1 MSVFIIIFLLNFNFY
16 HQIFIKDG
24 VYNIIINN
32 YYLYYFKRK
41 IYVTDIFK
49 HPNTFF
55 RIKKV
60 VENLNDDKFESFY
73 HIEEIYTKYRLSY
86 LENKDIIFNKKS
98 NYSYLWNIIKINN
111 ESFVFKNENNCYIK
125 VNNFKVICDII
136 PLNKASKFDLSRIY
150 FELNDEKNNA
160 NKKLINREPIDI
172 LIKYIDLK
180 DPNLKRDGIHQIE
193 KDNDNE
199 ELRYSIR
206 SILNNIPWVR
216 KIFILMPNQ
225 KVRYFKNSKSMKEKI
240 TYVKDKD
247 LLGYD
252 SSNSLAFQFRYWKM
266 KKFGISDN
274 IIVMDDDC
282 FIGKRLN
289 KDDFFYVEDGK
300 VVPLIITSN
309 FLQIN
314 KKSVLQYQQLYKIKA
329 EKSKEEQNDDIFNYS
344 KYSTFLFV
352 LNLFN
357 FSLNENVFIPKY
369 THNAVPVNL
378 NDIKEIY
385 EFIYNSKYKSSTL
398 DSLYRHIESLQFQM
412 LILSYTFLKFD
423 KKVKDIPYK
432 FIKINNSITSDYKF
446 SLFCINKGP
455 GNYSYIDNYKAKIAM
470 EYLFPN
476 PSPYEI
482 IDYSFL
488 NISFN
493 VVYFMDEKM
502 KDYENQLTKKV
513 EKKELFYFEI
523 INFILVTLI
532 FCKIIC
538 RYSYVDYY

>member
-1 MSVFIIIFLLNFNFY
+1 M
-16 HQIFIKDG
+16 
-24 VYNIIINN
+24 
-32 YYLYYFKRK
+32 
-41 IYVTDIFK
+41 
-49 HPNTFF
+49 
-55 RIKKV
+55 
-60 VENLNDDKFESFY
+60 
-73 HIEEIYTKYRLSY
+73 
-86 LENKDIIFNKKS
+86 
-98 NYSYLWNIIKINN
+98 
-111 ESFVFKNENNCYIK
+111 
-125 VNNFKVICDII
+125 
-136 PLNKASKFDLSRIY
+136 
-150 FELNDEKNNA
+150 NDEKNNA

-252 SSNSLAFQFRYWKM
+252 SSSSLAFQFRYWKM

-329 EKSKEEQNDDIFNYS
+329 EKSKEE
-344 KYSTFLFV
+344 
-352 LNLFN
+352 
-357 FSLNENVFIPKY
+357 
-369 THNAVPVNL
+369 
-378 NDIKEIY
+378 
-385 EFIYNSKYKSSTL
+385 
-398 DSLYRHIESLQFQM
+398 
-412 LILSYTFLKFD
+412 
-423 KKVKDIPYK
+423 
-432 FIKINNSITSDYKF
+432 
-446 SLFCINKGP
+446 
-455 GNYSYIDNYKAKIAM
+455 
-470 EYLFPN
+470 
-476 PSPYEI
+476 
-482 IDYSFL
+482 
-488 NISFN
+488 
-493 VVYFMDEKM
+493 
-502 KDYENQLTKKV
+502 
-513 EKKELFYFEI
+513 
-523 INFILVTLI
+523 
-532 FCKIIC
+532 
-538 RYSYVDYY
+538 